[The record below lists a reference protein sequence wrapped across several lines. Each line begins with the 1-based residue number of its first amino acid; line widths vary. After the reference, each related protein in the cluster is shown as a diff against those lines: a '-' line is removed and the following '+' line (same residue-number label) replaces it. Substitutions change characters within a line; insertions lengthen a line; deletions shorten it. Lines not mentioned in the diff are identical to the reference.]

1 MVMRRV
7 SPGGSRLARW
17 RVAALAP
24 VAFAL
29 LAVSCSSSSNNTAGG
44 GGFPTENVFVQKFRY
59 HGLPSNFSSGNVV
72 INFSNRESL
81 PITHEMILLALPQ
94 GQNAQSVIND
104 AKSKGPDAEGDY
116 TSMGEIGEVD
126 TGSTK
131 SQIFDLPAGKYAI
144 ACFEQGNLG
153 DPEAK
158 GKTHAARGMVFQ
170 FSVS

>member
-1 MVMRRV
+1 MVMGRR
-7 SPGGSRLARW
+7 SPGGSRRRRW
-17 RVAALAP
+17 RAVVLAP
-24 VAFAL
+24 VAFVL
-29 LAVSCSSSSNNTAGG
+29 LTASCSSNNNVTAGG

-59 HGLPSNFSSGNVV
+59 HGLPSSFSSGNVV

-81 PITHEMILLALPQ
+81 PITHEMILLALPK
-94 GQNAQSVIND
+94 GQSAQSIIND

-131 SQIFDLPAGKYAI
+131 SQIFDLPAGNYAI

-153 DPEAK
+153 DPNAK

-170 FSVS
+170 FKVS

>member
-29 LAVSCSSSSNNTAGG
+29 LAVSCSSSNNTAGG

-153 DPEAK
+153 DPTAK

>member
-1 MVMRRV
+1 MVMGRV
-7 SPGGSRLARW
+7 SPGGSRRGRW
-17 RVAALAP
+17 RIVALAP
-24 VAFAL
+24 AAFVL
-29 LAVSCSSSSNNTAGG
+29 LAVSCSSKNNVTAGG

-59 HGLPSNFSSGNVV
+59 HGLPSTLQSGNVV

-81 PITHEMILLALPQ
+81 PIVHEMILLALPQ
-94 GQNAQSVIND
+94 GQKAQDVIDD

-116 TSMGEIGEVD
+116 TSFGEIGDVD

-131 SQIFDLPAGKYAI
+131 SQIFDLPAGTYAI